1 MTVIKLPKTPKSAFN
16 PRRPAG
22 LLLLSQIEHLE
33 HAVGLEP
40 RRVKRTEG
48 QAAEYIAEL
57 TAQLLKQSQ
66 TPTSPAPPPL
76 AGVAPAA
83 ASTAPST
90 VTATRPSQRITSPP
104 ATKKVATRRHAPVAR
119 KAKTAGQRPVKK
131 RAKSK
136 NKTRRKAKKKSVT
149 RRRIR

>member
-40 RRVKRTEG
+40 KRVKRTEG

-90 VTATRPSQRITSPP
+90 VTATPPQQRVTAPP
-104 ATKKVATRRHAPVAR
+104 ASKKVATRKHAAASR
-119 KAKTAGQRPVKK
+119 KAKTAPRATKK
-131 RAKSK
+131 RTKAKS
-136 NKTRRKAKKKSVT
+136 KAKKKT
-149 RRRIR
+149 GARRRSR